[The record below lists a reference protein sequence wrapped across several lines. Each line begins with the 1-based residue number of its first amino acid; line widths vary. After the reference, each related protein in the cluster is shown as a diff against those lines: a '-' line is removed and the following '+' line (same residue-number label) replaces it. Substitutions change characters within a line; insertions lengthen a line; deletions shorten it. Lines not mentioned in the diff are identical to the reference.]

1 MTLQID
7 LDDAMKR
14 TDTPES
20 SLHTPSPPGS
30 PTDLVPLRGGAGR
43 LLREAFPPVVVMGAA
58 GGSGA
63 TTTTLGLA
71 AALASEADPDD
82 DLWPGVVDATI
93 GGGDLALRGC
103 DSHKA
108 TSSIQEWIQADAPGL
123 ASTVEEYAGFTATGV
138 AVMIRTPDPLPR
150 RESFVSVHR
159 HLTDAG
165 VTPIYDAGA
174 PVTNRGMTPLL
185 SDPRVG
191 LVITVTARS
200 DTLSRVSV
208 PLRWLD
214 QHFGEFIIGDSV
226 VVLTH
231 QSRDVHPELAKQVRT
246 VMGSW
251 VRAIVEIPF
260 DLHVHTGG
268 PMSWHRLAPETRAAY
283 LKLMGVLR

>member
-7 LDDAMKR
+7 LDAMNNDSAPDS
-14 TDTPES
+14 T
-20 SLHTPSPPGS
+20 LHNPSPPGS

-43 LLREAFPPVVVMGAA
+43 LLRPAFPPVVVMGAA
-58 GGSGA
+58 GGAGA

-71 AALASEADPDD
+71 AALASEAEPDD
-82 DLWPGVVDATI
+82 EIWPGAIDATL

-103 DSHKA
+103 DGHKA
-108 TSSIQEWIQADAPGL
+108 TSSIQEWILADAPGL
-123 ASTVEEYAGFTATGV
+123 PNTIEEYAGFSSTGV
-138 AVMIRTPDPLPR
+138 AVMARTPDPLPR
-150 RESFVSVHR
+150 RESYVSVHR
-159 HLTDAG
+159 HLTDG
-165 VTPIYDAGA
+165 GITPIYDGGA
-174 PVTNRGMTPLL
+174 PVTNRALTPLL

-191 LVITVTARS
+191 LVISVTARS

-214 QHFGEFIIGDSV
+214 QHFGEFVIGDA
-226 VVLTH
+226 VLVLSH
-231 QSRDVHPELAKQVRT
+231 QSRDVNPHLAKQVRT

-268 PMSWHRLAPETRAAY
+268 PMSWHRLAPETRTAF
-283 LKLMGVLR
+283 LKLMGELR